1 MKRKKKLKSVNTI
14 PWQADAVL
22 NLIFIVWSVL
32 CIVPFLLVLGV
43 SFSSESSLNLQGYRV
58 IPKELS
64 FAAYDYVFSK
74 SGMLLRAYGITIGA
88 TLSGTI
94 LSLIVT
100 AMFAYPLSRKYF
112 KYRKIFSFIAF
123 FTMIFNG
130 GAVSSY
136 MVYTQILYMK
146 NNYFVY
152 ILPYLMSAWN
162 MILLRTFMTSSIPD
176 DLVDAAKIDGAG
188 EPKIFSKIVIPLC
201 GSGRKTPPGGPE
213 SIPEG
218 RAAHPARR
226 RRGSAGSSGRAP
238 APPAGP
244 ARATGAAP
252 PQSRAPPAR
261 PGPGNP
267 PPRSDTPDTAPQTA
281 GACPDSSTAGGPPHP
296 PGCGRTP
303 PGPGSAAARG
313 TPSPKPRPRRQLL
326 SSSYI
331 SSRHKKK
338 STCVTQVLF
347 RWCARRDLNPHV
359 RNAH

>member
-176 DLVDAAKIDGAG
+176 DLVDAA
-188 EPKIFSKIVIPLC
+188 
-201 GSGRKTPPGGPE
+201 
-213 SIPEG
+213 
-218 RAAHPARR
+218 
-226 RRGSAGSSGRAP
+226 SAII
-238 APPAGP
+238 
-244 ARATGAAP
+244 
-252 PQSRAPPAR
+252 
-261 PGPGNP
+261 
-267 PPRSDTPDTAPQTA
+267 
-281 GACPDSSTAGGPPHP
+281 
-296 PGCGRTP
+296 
-303 PGPGSAAARG
+303 
-313 TPSPKPRPRRQLL
+313 L
-326 SSSYI
+326 
-331 SSRHKKK
+331 
-338 STCVTQVLF
+338 
-347 RWCARRDLNPHV
+347 
-359 RNAH
+359 

>member
-162 MILLRTFMTSSIPD
+162 MILLRTFTVGLFTAIGIWNDWYTPSLYIKDTSMHNLQYMLYSMLTSAQYLKANMD
-176 DLVDAAKIDGAG
+176 KVG
-188 EPKIFSKIVIPLC
+188 
-201 GSGRKTPPGGPE
+201 
-213 SIPEG
+213 
-218 RAAHPARR
+218 
-226 RRGSAGSSGRAP
+226 GSAGLMLANMPSEGIRMAMCIVTI
-238 APPAGP
+238 GP
-244 ARATGAAP
+244 IVLAYPFFQKYFVKGLTVGAVK
-252 PQSRAPPAR
+252 
-261 PGPGNP
+261 G
-267 PPRSDTPDTAPQTA
+267 
-281 GACPDSSTAGGPPHP
+281 
-296 PGCGRTP
+296 
-303 PGPGSAAARG
+303 
-313 TPSPKPRPRRQLL
+313 
-326 SSSYI
+326 
-331 SSRHKKK
+331 
-338 STCVTQVLF
+338 
-347 RWCARRDLNPHV
+347 
-359 RNAH
+359 